1 MSISYPP
8 ASAKVAGSVNVTQ
21 VALQFNP
28 LPILAA
34 NTNRCAGTL
43 IINNCPNPL
52 SIFLGTTDATL
63 NGSTN
68 IVIPGGGGTYDLP
81 SSYYG
86 AISGVTTSPGGNVKI
101 VEPTA

>member
-28 LPILAA
+28 GLILAA
-34 NTNRCAGTL
+34 NPGRCAGTL

-52 SIFLGTTDATL
+52 SINLGAADAVL
-63 NGSTN
+63 DAATN
-68 IVIPGGGGTYDLP
+68 ITIPGGGGTYDVP

-86 AISGVTTSPGGNVKI
+86 RISGVTTNPGGNVKI
-101 VEPTA
+101 VEPTV